1 MSTMRNTVQRRNHKE
16 RAQLHGREKWGILE
30 KHKDYSLRAKDYNA
44 KKAKLKRLQEKV
56 RDRNP
61 DEFNFGMLSSHTAR
75 QGRHG
80 TGVRDSAAARGLS
93 HDAIK
98 LLKTQDAGY
107 LRTQGERIRRQL
119 GRLEEEVQVQVGIK
133 AALGE
138 KEEKKE
144 AKTKGKNGRGG
155 DDEFNGFDDDMD
167 FDFDFGDEDDDDD
180 ADDNA
185 GGKSR
190 KVVFVED
197 RDEQKDLK
205 RERLLRLEE
214 EEDSQTD
221 EDDDSFGQRKKQQQQ
236 KKSQK
241 QIEAERQALV
251 EARRARKLK
260 KRATEARDNKIQ
272 ALQKQYKEITA
283 AARELDWQ
291 RGRMDNVVG
300 GTNKN
305 GVKWKIRER
314 KR

>member
-1 MSTMRNTVQRRNHKE
+1 MSSTMRNAVQRRNHKE
-16 RAQLHGREKWGILE
+16 RGQLQGREKWGILE

-56 RDRNP
+56 RDANP
-61 DEFNFGMLSSHTAR
+61 DEFHFGMMSSK
-75 QGRHG
+75 QGKHSTTNRA
-80 TGVRDSAAARGLS
+80 SAAGLS

-107 LRTQGERIRRQL
+107 LRVQGEKIRRQL
-119 GRLEEEVQVQVGIK
+119 ERLEEEGRVQEGIK
-133 AALGE
+133 VALGE
-138 KEEKKE
+138 GDNSTKQKKE
-144 AKTKGKNGRGG
+144 GG
-155 DDEFNGFDDDMD
+155 GGDDDMD
-167 FDFDFGDEDDDDD
+167 FDFDFGSEEEDDDE
-180 ADDNA
+180 AA
-185 GGKSR
+185 KPR
-190 KVVFVED
+190 KVVFAED
-197 RDEQKDLK
+197 REEQKDLK
-205 RERLLRLEE
+205 REKLMQMEKESESEEE
-214 EEDSQTD
+214 EED
-221 EDDDSFGQRKKQQQQ
+221 EDDSFGQRKKQTQR
-236 KKSQK
+236 KSRK

-251 EARRARKLK
+251 EARRARKIR
-260 KRATEARDNKIQ
+260 KRAVEARENKVK

>member
-1 MSTMRNTVQRRNHKE
+1 MSTMRNAVQRRNHRE
-16 RAQLHGREKWGILE
+16 RGQLQGREKWGILE

-61 DEFNFGMLSSHTAR
+61 DEFNFGMMSSHSAR

-80 TGVRDSAAARGLS
+80 AGVRDSAEARGLG

-107 LRTQGERIRRQL
+107 LRTVGERIRRQL
-119 GRLEEEVQVQVGIK
+119 EKLEEEVKVQEGIK
-133 AALGE
+133 EALGE
-138 KEEKKE
+138 KDEKK
-144 AKTKGKNGRGG
+144 KVKKDNDG
-155 DDEFNGFDDDMD
+155 GFDDDMD
-167 FDFDFGDEDDDDD
+167 FDFDSEDEEDEDD
-180 ADDNA
+180 A
-185 GGKSR
+185 GSGRKSR
-190 KVVFVED
+190 KVVFADD
-197 RDEQKDLK
+197 RDEQKELK
-205 RERLLRLEE
+205 RERELRLED
-214 EEDSQTD
+214 EDDDDEDDD
-221 EDDDSFGQRKKQQQQ
+221 EDDDSFGQRKKQQQ
-236 KKSQK
+236 KKSRK
-241 QIEAERQALV
+241 QIEAERLALV
-251 EARRARKLK
+251 EARRARKMK
-260 KRATEARDNKIQ
+260 KRAIEARENKIK

-283 AARELDWQ
+283 AERELDWQ